1 MTSIIDVKVPDIG
14 DFKDVPI
21 IEISVKPG
29 DIVKLDDPL
38 ITLESDKASMEV
50 PSPSAGTV
58 KEILV
63 KIGDRVGK
71 DFLFARLESGEEAS
85 PAQAAPAVMQQQE
98 QPEPPKSPTPS
109 PAVPKSAAP
118 AIQDFSGAHASPGV
132 RRMARELDI
141 DLATIKGTG
150 EKGRVTKEDIKASLG
165 GGAKGAAAGATAGGM
180 GIPEI
185 PAVDFSKFGPVEIK
199 PMVRIKRI
207 SGPYLHRAWLNIPH
221 VTHNDE
227 ADISEIEKY
236 RKELD
241 DAGKADKKPYRVSL
255 LPFLMKASIN
265 ALKAFPDFNTSLTP
279 EKDALVYK
287 KFYNIGIAVD
297 TPEGLVVPVVK
308 EVDRKGVIEISRELG
323 DISAKAR
330 DGKLTPSEMQGATF
344 TISSL
349 GGIGGSAFTPI
360 VNAPEVAILGVVR
373 SKMAPVWNGEAF
385 APRLMLPLCLSYDH
399 RVIDGAAA
407 ARFAR
412 HLATVLEDVRRLVL

>member
-141 DLATIKGTG
+141 DLATVKGTG

-385 APRLMLPLCLSYDH
+385 APRLMLPLCLTVPCS
-399 RVIDGAAA
+399 GPAPAMAAK
-407 ARFAR
+407 
-412 HLATVLEDVRRLVL
+412 

>member
-1 MTSIIDVKVPDIG
+1 LTSIIDVKVPDIG

-141 DLATIKGTG
+141 DLATVKGTG

-349 GGIGGSAFTPI
+349 GGIGGSAFTPSLMR
-360 VNAPEVAILGVVR
+360 PKWR
-373 SKMAPVWNGEAF
+373 SSAWC
-385 APRLMLPLCLSYDH
+385 APRWRRCGTARPLC
-399 RVIDGAAA
+399 RA
-407 ARFAR
+407 
-412 HLATVLEDVRRLVL
+412 

>member
-141 DLATIKGTG
+141 DLATVKGTG

-330 DGKLTPSEMQGATF
+330 DGKLTPSEIQGATF